1 MIKKVIL
8 ILFALTLFL
17 AVSASAEDGSSFLGK
32 PFQDFTVTDIDGNTF
47 TLSEA
52 LKDHEAVLI
61 NFWATW
67 CGPCRNEFPAINKVY
82 EEYKD
87 RVAFIALSK
96 EPKDTNEIIAS
107 FRQENGLTLPMGRDE
122 DHKLYDTTRA
132 VNVPVSVIVDR
143 FGNAV
148 FFQAGIFRTA
158 DDLSRTLDAFL
169 GDQYTETAVLHS
181 IPADTSTVALP
192 VSPVRALRVENQ
204 GAQKAVIHIE
214 GEEEPLFFY
223 VVEDSVAHAVA
234 EISASD
240 SVADVIFYNDDT
252 GFTSLKDML
261 DPERGVLAADVSV
274 PEDGYVLVCLIDY
287 SKVIKG
293 EDDPD
298 LIQFYIVRSSG
309 EIDLFVDALKAS
321 GYSKVTVEYETETDA
336 GNKSEAGSKA
346 EAYIIHVLDQN
357 GDPVPEVY
365 VNFCTDTACVPCE
378 SDEDGTIVYT
388 GKPDVYH
395 VQIIDYPEGY
405 SCDESFEMYTPET
418 YGEWVLRLTKD

>member
-1 MIKKVIL
+1 MKNVLL
-8 ILFALTLFL
+8 ILLALTLFF
-17 AVSASAEDGSSFLGK
+17 AVSASAEEESPLLGK
-32 PFQDFTVTDIDGNTF
+32 PFPDFTVTDTDGNAF
-47 TLSEA
+47 TLSEE

-96 EPKDTNEIIAS
+96 EPKDSNEIIAS

-122 DHKLYDTTRA
+122 DHKLYDYAETK
-132 VNVPVSVIVDR
+132 NVPVTVIIDR
-143 FGNAV
+143 FGNTG
-148 FFQAGIFRTA
+148 FLQIGSFRTA
-158 DDLSRTLDAFL
+158 DDLRRTLDAFL

-181 IPADTSTVALP
+181 IPADLSMASLP
-192 VSPVRALRVENQ
+192 VSPARALWIEDEGV
-204 GAQKAVIHIE
+204 QKAVIRADGI
-214 GEEEPLFFY
+214 PDILFY
-223 VVEDSVAHAVA
+223 IVNDSTAHVIA

-240 SVADVIFYNDDT
+240 STSDVIFFSDNAGYT
-252 GFTSLKDML
+252 PLKEML

-274 PEDGYVLVCLIDY
+274 PEKGYVAVALMNY
-287 SKVIKG
+287 SMVING
-293 EDDPD
+293 EEDPD
-298 LIQFYIVRSSG
+298 MIQFYIGRSAG
-309 EIDLFVDALKAS
+309 ELESYVGALKAS
-321 GYSKVTVEYETETDA
+321 GLANVTVEYETDA
-336 GNKSEAGSKA
+336 DA
-346 EAYIIHVLDQN
+346 ESSADAYIIHVLDQN

-405 SCDESFEMYTPET
+405 SCDESFEMYTPVT
-418 YGEWVLRLTKD
+418 YGEWVLRLRKD